1 MTVHYLDGFHEILA
15 KTGEFVFSGH
25 PPKLHPV
32 VPYPNGI
39 KEHWI
44 KQTWFFDMR
53 CSYNFHFT
61 VPVEANPVAGYSKNA
76 SETSAT
82 PDNKSTSGIEA
93 ANFALPVWKQALNN
107 TIITLGCNNVFG
119 HDPPDA
125 STGTNYADLL
135 YDSTGRFVYISLT
148 KKF

>member
-1 MTVHYLDGFHEILA
+1 
-15 KTGEFVFSGH
+15 
-25 PPKLHPV
+25 
-32 VPYPNGI
+32 
-39 KEHWI
+39 
-44 KQTWFFDMR
+44 MR

-76 SETSAT
+76 SKTSAT
-82 PDNKSTSGIEA
+82 PDNKSTPGIEA

-119 HDPPDA
+119 QDPPDA
-125 STGTNYADLL
+125 ATGANYADFL